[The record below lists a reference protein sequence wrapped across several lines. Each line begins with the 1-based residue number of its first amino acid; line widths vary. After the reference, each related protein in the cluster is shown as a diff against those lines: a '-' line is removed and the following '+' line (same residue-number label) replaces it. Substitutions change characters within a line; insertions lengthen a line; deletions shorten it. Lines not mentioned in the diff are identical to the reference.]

1 MPKVFLDSNIWFSA
15 FYGSQNCQKILES
28 GKNNKMTLL
37 AVNLQGITG
46 SDPLFGACS
55 SSPHAD
61 EVFAGSKIKLV
72 ISQQVLKETVR
83 NIKEKIPAQLDNFK
97 TFILDNPPE
106 IFSDPETLSKKLEG
120 LISVEDLPIFQAA
133 QTAKVDYFVTGN
145 IKDFKVAE
153 LEKLTKIKILTPK
166 QFLLELS

>member
-1 MPKVFLDSNIWFSA
+1 MPRVFLDSNIWFSA
-15 FYGSQNCQKILES
+15 FYGSQNCQKILEA
-28 GKNNKMTLL
+28 GKNNKI
-37 AVNLQGITG
+37 N
-46 SDPLFGACS
+46 
-55 SSPHAD
+55 
-61 EVFAGSKIKLV
+61 LV

-133 QTAKVDYFVTGN
+133 QAAKVDYFVTGN
-145 IKDFKVAE
+145 TKDFKVTE
-153 LEKLTKIKILTPK
+153 LKKLTKTKIVTPK
-166 QFLLELS
+166 QFLGAFPYLNIPKPSNPMMIR

>member
-1 MPKVFLDSNIWFSA
+1 MPRVFLDSNIWFSA
-15 FYGSQNCQKILES
+15 FYGSQNCQKILEA
-28 GKNNKMTLL
+28 GKNNKI
-37 AVNLQGITG
+37 N
-46 SDPLFGACS
+46 
-55 SSPHAD
+55 
-61 EVFAGSKIKLV
+61 LV

-120 LISVEDLPIFQAA
+120 LISVEDLPIFQSA

-145 IKDFKVAE
+145 I
-153 LEKLTKIKILTPK
+153 
-166 QFLLELS
+166 